1 VSISSGGVQGDNHSI
16 ESSISA
22 DGRFVAFESHATTL
36 IAGDTN
42 GVRDVFVRDR
52 KLHKTR
58 RVSISTGG
66 VQGDGDS
73 FESSISADGRFLAF
87 RSDATTLVSGDTNGV
102 TDVFVRDR
110 KLHKT
115 HRVSISTG
123 GVQGDGDSISSS
135 ISADGRF
142 VAFGSEATTL
152 VSGDTN
158 GVTDVFVRDR
168 KLHKTRR
175 VSISTGGVQGDNDSI
190 SSSISTD
197 GRFVAFESDA
207 TALVAGDTNG
217 VADVFV
223 RGPLR

>member
-1 VSISSGGVQGDNHSI
+1 MISVGGRLADIFLLSQSPQREGIEMRRHRLILALVLTPLTVALLAPGPAGASGPRTV
-16 ESSISA
+16 
-22 DGRFVAFESHATTL
+22 
-36 IAGDTN
+36 
-42 GVRDVFVRDR
+42 
-52 KLHKTR
+52 

-66 VQGDGDS
+66 VQGD
-73 FESSISADGRFLAF
+73 
-87 RSDATTLVSGDTNGV
+87 N
-102 TDVFVRDR
+102 
-110 KLHKT
+110 
-115 HRVSISTG
+115 
-123 GVQGDGDSISSS
+123 DSISSS
-135 ISADGRF
+135 SSADGRF
-142 VAFGSEATTL
+142 VAFVSFATTL
-152 VSGDTN
+152 VAGDTN
-158 GVTDVFVRDR
+158 GVEDVFVRDR